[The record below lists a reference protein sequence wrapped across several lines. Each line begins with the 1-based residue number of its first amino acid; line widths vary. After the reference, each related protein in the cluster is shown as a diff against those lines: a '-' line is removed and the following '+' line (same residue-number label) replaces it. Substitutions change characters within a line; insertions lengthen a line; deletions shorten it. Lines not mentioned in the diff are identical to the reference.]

1 MAYANE
7 NKKDEFVILVDGIP
21 EQKRYRSAAAALNAG
36 MELTWL
42 STHKVE
48 IVKVLVTIHD

>member
-21 EQKRYRSAAAALNAG
+21 EQKRYRSAAAAINAG

-42 STHKVE
+42 CSHKVE
-48 IVKVLVTIHD
+48 IAKVVVTIHD